1 MRRGK
6 VFLGVCWALAF
17 LLLVLLPPAMALAGP
32 GQGAYAELDG
42 HKIHYISQ
50 GRGESVL
57 VLIHGWICDLEYWR
71 GQIPVL
77 AKNRR
82 VIALDLIGHGK
93 SDAPHLAYTQE
104 LLARSVLA
112 VMDQAGVGDA
122 VLVGHS
128 MGAAVARRVAL
139 EHPGRVRALISTDGA
154 LEMPPRDPKDYE
166 PWRRGMAA
174 FAAQFQGPDGQQK
187 VGPFFD
193 SMQDKSTPAAL
204 RQWVK
209 VRALATPWH
218 VGRSAMEEF
227 VKPDNW
233 DRRPLRLPVL
243 AIYVPNPDLPPDFEG
258 WLRVLFP
265 DLRCRRINGA
275 GHFVMLE
282 KPKQVSALIL
292 DFVDSPAVRQG
303 KAGK

>member
-1 MRRGK
+1 MQRGK
-6 VFLGVCWALAF
+6 VLAGLRWVLAF
-17 LLLVLLPPAMALAGP
+17 SLLVLLWPAAALAGL
-32 GQGAYAELDG
+32 GQGAYAQLDG
-42 HKIHYISQ
+42 HKVHYISQ
-50 GRGESVL
+50 GWGAPAL
-57 VLIHGWICDLEYWR
+57 VLIHGWLCDLEYWR
-71 GQIPVL
+71 EQIPVL
-77 AKNRR
+77 AKNHR

-93 SDAPHLAYTQE
+93 SDAPRLAYTQG

-112 VMDQAGVGDA
+112 VMDQAGVKDA

-139 EHPGRVRALISTDGA
+139 EHPRRVRALISMDGA
-154 LEMPPRDPKDYE
+154 LEMPPLDPKDYE
-166 PWRRGMAA
+166 PWRRGMAV

-193 SMQDKSTPAAL
+193 SMQDKSTPVAL

-209 VRALATPWH
+209 ARALATPWH
-218 VGRSAMEEF
+218 VGRSALEEF
-227 VKPDNW
+227 VKPGNW

-243 AIYVPNPDLPPDFEG
+243 AIYVPNPQLPPDFEG

-265 DLRCRRINGA
+265 DLRCRRIDGA

-282 KPKQVSALIL
+282 KPQPVNALIL